1 MSIKLKPNQSNYLRR
16 TMVKRFFW
24 VAIATVFF
32 LFQLSVGSA
41 NAVELTTE
49 TLTIPLDGMG
59 KTATLS
65 DQEFAKGQKIFVQ
78 NCTKCHL
85 QGKTK
90 TNNNVSLGLKDLSQA
105 EPPRDNLLAIVDY
118 LKNPTSYDGVDDYT
132 ELHPNVTR
140 PDIYPELK
148 NFTEDD
154 VYDVAGYTLIA
165 PKLDVRWGGTIYF

>member
-1 MSIKLKPNQSNYLRR
+1 
-16 TMVKRFFW
+16 MVKRFFW
-24 VAIATVFF
+24 VTIATVFF

-49 TLTIPLDGMG
+49 TLTIPLDGAG
-59 KTATLS
+59 KTATLT
-65 DQEFAKGQKIFVQ
+65 DQEFAKGQKLFVQ

-154 VYDVAGYTLIA
+154 VYDVAAYTLIA